1 MAYQKI
7 QVNTGLAQ
15 QVFADDV
22 NHIPAAAL
30 VQSLTGTSKQ
40 VISGVTTS
48 GGTSNLT
55 DTGVDFTASV
65 APLPV
70 QTTAA
75 GGDKAF
81 NLSTPGNATITD
93 VAADALVLGSAIFNA
108 AGGGESYVVIR
119 PNLLADATYD
129 FKAVGVGE
137 GDLVYNTT
145 ASTQALV
152 TGVNGSALTLDTDIF
167 GTSTTFDDNYK
178 IFLGSAR
185 GANGST
191 VMQSADCC
199 LLYVGSDTANAS
211 MGDAT
216 QYVDIRVLTC
226 ANNDVTFKNFKVGEY
241 LPVLVKQLFSTGTSA
256 SARNSCLAIW

>member
-15 QVFADDV
+15 LVFADDV

-40 VISGVTTS
+40 VLQGTTTS

-55 DTGVDFTASV
+55 DTSEDFTSTV

-70 QTTAA
+70 QTTAS

-81 NLSTPGNATITD
+81 NLSTPANATITN
-93 VAADALVLGSAIFNA
+93 VAEDTCVLGSAIFNA
-108 AGGGESYVVIR
+108 AGGGENYVIIR
-119 PNLLADATYD
+119 PNLLADSTYD
-129 FKAVGVGE
+129 FKALGVGE

-145 ASTQALV
+145 ANTQALV
-152 TGVNGSALTLDTDIF
+152 SSVNGSAITLDSDIF
-167 GTSTTFDDNYK
+167 GTSTTYDDNYK
-178 IFLGSAR
+178 LFLGSAS
-185 GANGST
+185 GKGGST
-191 VMQSADCC
+191 VMRSADCC

-216 QYVDIRVLTC
+216 QYVDVRVLTC
-226 ANNDVTFKNFKVGEY
+226 ADNDVTFKNFKVGEY

>member
-108 AGGGESYVVIR
+108 AGGGESYVFISPV
-119 PNLLADATYD
+119 
-129 FKAVGVGE
+129 F
-137 GDLVYNTT
+137 
-145 ASTQALV
+145 
-152 TGVNGSALTLDTDIF
+152 IF
-167 GTSTTFDDNYK
+167 
-178 IFLGSAR
+178 IF
-185 GANGST
+185 
-191 VMQSADCC
+191 
-199 LLYVGSDTANAS
+199 
-211 MGDAT
+211 
-216 QYVDIRVLTC
+216 
-226 ANNDVTFKNFKVGEY
+226 
-241 LPVLVKQLFSTGTSA
+241 
-256 SARNSCLAIW
+256 